1 MKQSFFS
8 KRRKNFPSIYFSHNL
23 NLRSFRM
30 EKRKYILSLSCLD
43 DYGIVS
49 GVSSF
54 LTEHRAFIIESAQF
68 SDVSLN
74 QFFMRIVFEISL
86 SNYDSILKNFNS
98 IAKKFKMQWSIQELS
113 YKPRVLLMV
122 SKAGHC
128 LNDILHK
135 MHSNN
140 LNITIP
146 AIVSNHKTLEHLAKW
161 YNIPF
166 YHLPIT
172 QETKASQEE
181 QLLALIEKESIDL
194 VVLARYMQI
203 FSERLCSLLS
213 GKVINIH
220 HSFLPSFKGAK
231 PYHQAYERGVK
242 IIGATAHY
250 ATHDLD
256 EGPIIEQEIIRVNH
270 SHDPDKLVS
279 LGQDVESLV
288 LTRAIQLHI
297 EKRVMINGHK
307 TIIFKY

>member
-1 MKQSFFS
+1 
-8 KRRKNFPSIYFSHNL
+8 
-23 NLRSFRM
+23 M
-30 EKRKYILSLSCLD
+30 EKRKYILALSCTD
-43 DYGIVS
+43 GYGIVANI
-49 GVSSF
+49 SSF
-54 LTEHRAFIIESAQF
+54 LTQCHAFIIESSQF
-68 SDVSLN
+68 SDLTSN
-74 QFFMRIVFEISL
+74 QFFMRIVFESPS
-86 SNYDSILKNFNS
+86 SNQITIAHDFTL
-98 IAKKFKMQWSIQELS
+98 IAKKFDMKWSLEESS
-113 YKPRVLLMV
+113 YKPKVLILV

-135 MHSNN
+135 VHSNT

-166 YHLPIT
+166 HHLPIS
-172 QETKASQEE
+172 QETKTSQEDR
-181 QLLALIEKESIDL
+181 LLELIKKESIDL

-203 FSERLCSLLS
+203 FSEKLCSLLA

-256 EGPIIEQEIIRVNH
+256 EGPIIEQETIHVNH
-270 SHDPDKLVS
+270 SHSPEKLVS
-279 LGQDVESLV
+279 LGQDIEASV
-288 LTRAIQLHI
+288 LTKAIELHI

-307 TIIFKY
+307 TVVFKY